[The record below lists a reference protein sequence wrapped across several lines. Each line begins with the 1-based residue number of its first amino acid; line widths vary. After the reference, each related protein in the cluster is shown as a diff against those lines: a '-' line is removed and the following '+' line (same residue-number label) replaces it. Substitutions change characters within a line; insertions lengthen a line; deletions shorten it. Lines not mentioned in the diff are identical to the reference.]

1 MLPKSGK
8 VNRIEGETM
17 ADGDSVTRWLAG
29 VKDGD
34 GADIERVWSRYFS
47 RLVRLAGTKLPA
59 HGRRSFDEEDIALSA
74 FQSFCDRANRG
85 LFPQLD
91 DRDDLW
97 RLLATLTARKAIM
110 AMRKQSRKKRGGG
123 RLMGES
129 GLAQP
134 GHPES
139 AGLAEFCKNEPTPQ
153 AAAEFADQLEHLLQK
168 LDDATLKTIALRK
181 LEGFTSAEIATELGV
196 TARTVDRK
204 LNVIRA
210 LWEEDV

>member
-1 MLPKSGK
+1 MS
-8 VNRIEGETM
+8 
-17 ADGDSVTRWLAG
+17 DGDSVTRWLAG

-34 GADIERVWSRYFS
+34 SADIEHVWSRYFS

-59 HGRRSFDEEDIALSA
+59 HGKRSFDEEDIALSA

-123 RLMGES
+123 RVMGES
-129 GLAQP
+129 GLAKP
-134 GHPES
+134 GQDHES
-139 AGLAEFCKNEPTPQ
+139 SGLAAFCKDEPTPQ

-181 LEGFTSAEIATELGV
+181 LEGFTSVEIAIELGV